1 MLVPEIML
9 NDIKWKS
16 KEKKMNAYSTQE
28 APVQIPHGAV
38 DAERK
43 KQKKEKRRT
52 KKQTTAAQTHKT
64 NQMEVRVL

>member
-1 MLVPEIML
+1 MLVPEILL

-16 KEKKMNAYSTQE
+16 KVKKMSAYSIQE
-28 APVQIPHGAV
+28 APVQIPHVTV
-38 DAERK
+38 DADDK

-52 KKQTTAAQTHKT
+52 KKQTHQT